1 MTDDDEITNDTTER
15 ERAFIKGRQP
25 PIAGLSDILE

>member
-15 ERAFIKGRQP
+15 ERALIKGHEETERR
-25 PIAGLSDILE
+25 LLE